1 MLTRS
6 KRIAG
11 AWLMV
16 GLVGC
21 ADVATDLPRSEPAVT
36 PAFSNG
42 GAFDFAPLAAS
53 AACRTPV
60 AVATYQPFDLP
71 AGYSQTII
79 ANEIDD
85 FLPVAGT
92 GADLPDMLTLN
103 ETGPQAG
110 RFLYRTHEVG
120 SNGSVTATDLVT
132 GVTSLVAQQPHYE
145 ALDGIVWTPRHT
157 LLFAEE
163 RVVATHRDPAVPGA
177 IGGLVYEFD
186 PATGITRPL
195 PAIGARS
202 HEGLRFDPQ
211 GNLYGISE
219 STQGSNG
226 SGAIFKFVPDRRG
239 DLSTGQLYALRVLDG
254 ISKTGPA
261 IWVALDRDAVK
272 INSDAEALRV
282 GATGWARPEDI
293 ELGTSTGNAKG
304 GQNVMFVATTTD
316 DLVLRIELDGDQAYV
331 SNFIQEGV
339 NISGLSSPDNLAL
352 DKQGNLF
359 IAEDNGPGDIWFA
372 PATGD
377 RVASGVVRF
386 ASLSDCA
393 AEPTGIY
400 FDRSGKTLWVNVQHA
415 GGTARNDLTVAITRS
430 N

>member
-6 KRIAG
+6 KIAG

-16 GLVGC
+16 GLAGC
-21 ADVATDLPRSEPAVT
+21 ADVATDLPRNEPAET

-53 AACRTPV
+53 AACRTPE

-120 SNGSVTATDLVT
+120 SNGAVTATDLVA

-145 ALDGIVWTPRHT
+145 SLDGIVWTPHHT

-163 RVVATHRDPAVPGA
+163 RVVATRRDPAVPNA
-177 IGGLVYEFD
+177 VGGLVYEFD

-195 PAIGARS
+195 PAVGARS

-219 STQGSNG
+219 STQGING

-239 DLSTGQLYALRVLDG
+239 DLSSGQLYVLKVLDG
-254 ISKTGPA
+254 VSKTGPA
-261 IWVALDRDAVK
+261 IWVALDRDAVQ
-272 INSDAEALRV
+272 IDSDAEALRV

-339 NISGLSSPDNLAL
+339 NITGLSSPDNLAL
-352 DKQGNLF
+352 DKQGNLY

-372 PATGD
+372 PATHA

-415 GGTARNDLTVAITRS
+415 GGTLRNDLTVAITRS